1 MFHYITEISAMIH
14 LLGRLH
20 NDPTMLSI
28 YSDNQEK
35 SILNVLP
42 TGVFYLLGDKQVFQ
56 FK

>member
-1 MFHYITEISAMIH
+1 MFHYIME
-14 LLGRLH
+14 RLH

-28 YSDNQEK
+28 YSGNQEK
-35 SILNVLP
+35 SILNVLH